1 MDAHASIYIQTN
13 IDWAAVRKPDQRPQI
28 GDQGTIAR
36 RACAWGGVLL
46 CCALVLLPA
55 VAADKPTFPPGS
67 ALRFRHIGLEDG
79 LAESTVLA
87 ITQDAQG
94 YMWFGTQDGLQRYDG
109 YDFQTF
115 RHEAGNPDSLAD
127 NYITALAAAPDGTL
141 WVGTIGMGLDRMTP
155 GSASFVH
162 YRNDPR
168 DPASLAGTQV
178 TALFIDHAGH
188 LWVGTDK
195 GLDRLDGAGFHHY
208 TLPITRPDGGGV
220 LSLYQDQRG
229 RLWVG
234 AEHGLFW
241 YDPGRDAVQAFH
253 SPDPAPTPGV
263 FTESPVHCVMES
275 SDGLVWI
282 GTGRGVVVLDHNDRV
297 HTFFRHVAGTTDSLS
312 NDHAIALLEDA
323 AGDVWVGTYG
333 GGVSRY
339 DPATGRFTNFR
350 YDATDPGGLSGDN
363 IDYMYRDRTGLVW
376 IGTDSAGADVYNPAT
391 RAFGY
396 YRHKQGDPN
405 SLADNVVWSVY
416 EDANANLW
424 VATGNGITRLD
435 TTRRHYAQYQ
445 LGDRPANQLDDASV
459 NVVAGDRAGGLWA
472 GTGYG
477 VYRYQP
483 GSDSFRHY
491 HLVTHGENPNG
502 DIVTSVLAD
511 AAGRLW
517 FGTGAGLVRFNP
529 TDGAVQ
535 RYRHDSARADSLPDD
550 EVAALCQ
557 TRDGR
562 LWIGTSGGLAS
573 FDGVHD
579 QFTSYHA
586 DAQAPDSLSYDNVQA
601 CHADAAGGL
610 WVGTA
615 SGLNHLDPATG
626 KFRRYSTADGLPNNT
641 IYALLEDA
649 AGGIWISTDDG
660 LSRFDLGGGK
670 FRNYGVSDGLQSVE
684 FNAGAA
690 FAAPDG
696 ELFFGGVNG
705 LNAFHPDRLHP
716 NEHAPSVAITR
727 FVRFDRPVELL
738 TPEGP
743 LKEVE
748 VEYRENILNF
758 EFTAFDYA
766 APEMN
771 SFSYRLDGF
780 ESNWHTIRGR
790 RQVTYTNLDPG
801 RYTLEVRGANND
813 GVSSV
818 EPASL
823 IINVLPPAWR
833 TWWAWLL
840 YVAIGFV
847 SLMLALSLYKRSI
860 KREHDLHYEQ
870 QRRHWAESLH
880 NLIHSVSLLRDER
893 AVAEQLIDTITNFI
907 HYDHALFYVE
917 RDTALNLVA
926 SRGIDASR
934 QAYLEHWP
942 EQQRRIVEKLR
953 QAKKPLMLPP
963 EDAATLDSGKRAG
976 EPMQYLAVPLFSTS
990 GAFRLLLVARTGAS
1004 VDAQQME
1011 IAAAM
1016 AKQVSVA
1023 LDNAQLIK
1031 DLENLATTDGLTRLY
1046 NRRHFMERAESEFE
1060 RSRRYQRELS
1070 VMLLD
1075 ADHFKHIND
1084 DHGHETGDRVLR
1096 VLAGAC
1102 RQSLRQLDVLGRY
1115 GGEEFVV
1122 LLPET
1127 SAALAAETAERLRHE
1142 IEKLRV
1148 PAPSGEVRVTVSI
1161 GVATASPA
1169 TESVAALI
1177 NEADRALYEAKRN
1190 GRNRVASAGSRT

>member
-1 MDAHASIYIQTN
+1 M
-13 IDWAAVRKPDQRPQI
+13 RKPDQRPQI
-28 GDQGTIAR
+28 GDQGKIAR
-36 RACAWGGVLL
+36 IACAWGGLL
-46 CCALVLLPA
+46 LACALAFPVS
-55 VAADKPTFPPGS
+55 AADKPTFPPGS

-79 LAESTVLA
+79 LAQSTVLA

-115 RHEAGNPDSLAD
+115 RHEAGNPASLAD
-127 NYITALAAAPDGTL
+127 NFISALLASPDGGL
-141 WVGTIGMGLDRMTP
+141 WVGTLGMGLDRLEP
-155 GSASFVH
+155 GGARFTH
-162 YRNDPR
+162 YQNDPH
-168 DPASLAGTQV
+168 DPRSLAGSQV
-178 TALFIDHAGH
+178 SALLFDHAGR
-188 LWVGTDK
+188 LWVGTDQGLERMEGTGFRHYKLPNQQK
-195 GLDRLDGAGFHHY
+195 GGH
-208 TLPITRPDGGGV
+208 GV
-220 LSLYQDQRG
+220 LSLYQDQSG

-234 AEHGLFW
+234 AEHGLYW
-241 YDPGRDAVQAFH
+241 YDAARDAVTAFH

-263 FTESPVHCVMES
+263 FTESPVHTVMES

-282 GTGRGVVVLDHNDRV
+282 GTGRGVVQLDHNDRV
-297 HTFFRHVAGTTDSLS
+297 RGFFQHAAGTADSLA
-312 NDHAIALLEDA
+312 NDHAIALMEDA

-350 YDATDPGGLSGDN
+350 YDATDPGGLSGDS
-363 IDYMYRDRTGLVW
+363 IDCMYRDRTGLVW
-376 IGTDSAGADVYNPAT
+376 IGTDSNGVDVYNPAT

-396 YRHKQGDPN
+396 YRHRQGDPN

-416 EDANANLW
+416 EDAHADLW

-435 TTRRHYAQYQ
+435 TTRRHYTQYQ

-459 NVVAGDRAGGLWA
+459 NVVAGDRDGNLWA
-472 GTGYG
+472 GAGYG
-477 VYRYQP
+477 LYRYQP
-483 GSDSFRHY
+483 ASDSFRHY
-491 HLVTHGENPNG
+491 HLVSRGEDSNG
-502 DIVTSVLAD
+502 DAVSAIFAD
-511 AAGRLW
+511 STGRLW
-517 FGTGAGLVRFNP
+517 LGTGDGLVRFDP
-529 TDGAVQ
+529 RDGAVQ
-535 RYRHDSARADSLPDD
+535 RYRHDPRRPDSLPGPA
-550 EVAALCQ
+550 VSAICQ
-557 TRDGR
+557 TRDGT
-562 LWIGTSGGLAS
+562 LWVGTGSGLAG
-573 FDGVHD
+573 FDGTHD
-579 QFTSYHA
+579 QFRSYHA
-586 DAQAPDSLSYDNVQA
+586 DPKLPDSLSYDAVQA
-601 CHADAAGGL
+601 CHADSGGGL
-610 WVGTA
+610 WVGTS
-615 SGLNHLDPATG
+615 SGLDHLDITNG
-626 KFRRYSTADGLPNNT
+626 KFRRYSTVDGLPNNT
-641 IYALLEDA
+641 IYAVLEDA
-649 AGGIWISTDDG
+649 AGGIWVSTDDG
-660 LSRFDLGGGK
+660 LSRLDPKSGG
-670 FRNYGVSDGLQSVE
+670 FRNYGISDGLQSIE
-684 FNAGAA
+684 FDAGAA

-705 LNAFHPDRLHP
+705 LNAFHPDRLRP

-727 FVRFDRPVELL
+727 FVRFGKPVELL
-738 TPEGP
+738 TPQGP
-743 LKEVE
+743 LKQVD
-748 VEYRENILNF
+748 VEYHENILSF

-766 APEMN
+766 APGMN

-780 ESNWHTIRGR
+780 DANWHSIRGR
-790 RQVTYTNLDPG
+790 RVVTYTNLDPG
-801 RYTLEVRGANND
+801 RYTLEVKGANSD
-813 GVSSV
+813 GVESV

-823 IINVLPPAWR
+823 IIDVLPPAWR

-840 YVAIGFV
+840 YVAMGFV
-847 SLMLALSLYKRSI
+847 AVMLSLSLYKRTI

-907 HYDHALFYVE
+907 HYEHALFYVE
-917 RDTALNLVA
+917 RETMLSLIA
-926 SRGIDASR
+926 SRGIDAAR

-953 QAKKPLMLPP
+953 QARKPLLLTP
-963 EDAATLDSGKRAG
+963 EDAATLESGGRKG
-976 EPMQYLAVPLFSTS
+976 EPMQYLAVPLFSGT
-990 GAFRLLLVARTGAS
+990 GAFRLLLVAREGRG

-1070 VMLLD
+1070 VLLLD
-1075 ADHFKHIND
+1075 ADHFKHVND

-1102 RQSLRQLDVLGRY
+1102 RQSLRQLDVIGRY

-1127 SAALAAETAERLRHE
+1127 SAALAAETAERLRRE
-1142 IEKLRV
+1142 IEQLRV
-1148 PAPSGEVRVTVSI
+1148 PSPVGEIHVTVSI
-1161 GVATASPA
+1161 GVATAGPA

-1177 NEADRALYEAKRN
+1177 NEADRALYEAKRG
-1190 GRNRVASAGSRT
+1190 GRNRVAVAAGGRKP